1 MYDGMTGHYTFACP
15 VTGEVSLPLSAFRV
29 IDRLPGAAH
38 PAVYKITFSCECR
51 DEHEG
56 LVAHDDLDWAP
67 LAGGD
72 VSFVNMMTSK
82 LESAA
87 ADLLEL
93 AATQIRVGEWPW
105 SFFCYPEERARPVF
119 PSSFRALGAGED
131 RIGLAVQCPSCSR
144 TSVNLVTHRHVD
156 VPLLQRPKSGR
167 RRAHLLGRPR
177 DNARGVPLRT
187 RLRAFRRPPPRPR
200 RVTEARLETLLQGEN
215 LPGNRRRRGDE
226 SGTFP

>member
-1 MYDGMTGHYTFACP
+1 MYDGLTGLYNFACP
-15 VTGEVSLPLSAFRV
+15 VRGEVRLPLSAFRI

-38 PAVYKITFSCECR
+38 PAVYKITFSCDCG

-56 LVAHDDLDWAP
+56 LVAHDDLDRAP
-67 LAGGD
+67 LAGGR
-72 VSFVNMMTSK
+72 VSFVNLMTSK

-87 ADLLEL
+87 SDLLDF

-131 RIGLAVQCPSCSR
+131 RIGLAVECPSCSR

-156 VPLLQRPKSGR
+156 VPFYNDRKVDVVEHIFSGDRETTLEAFRLELDSGR
-167 RRAHLLGRPR
+167 FDA
-177 DNARGVPLRT
+177 
-187 RLRAFRRPPPRPR
+187 
-200 RVTEARLETLLQGEN
+200 
-215 LPGNRRRRGDE
+215 RRRDLAA
-226 SGTFP
+226 

>member
-1 MYDGMTGHYTFACP
+1 MYDGLTGLYTFACP
-15 VTGEVSLPLSAFRV
+15 VRGEVRLPLSAFRI

-38 PAVYKITFSCECR
+38 PAVYKITFSCECG

-67 LAGGD
+67 LAGGE
-72 VSFVNMMTSK
+72 VSFVNLMTSK

-87 ADLLEL
+87 SDLLDL

-131 RIGLAVQCPSCSR
+131 RIGLAVECPSCSR

-156 VPLLQRPKSGR
+156 VPFYNDRKVDVVEHIFSGDRETTLEAFRLELDSGR
-167 RRAHLLGRPR
+167 FDA
-177 DNARGVPLRT
+177 
-187 RLRAFRRPPPRPR
+187 
-200 RVTEARLETLLQGEN
+200 
-215 LPGNRRRRGDE
+215 RRRDLAA
-226 SGTFP
+226 

>member
-1 MYDGMTGHYTFACP
+1 MYDGLTGRYTFACP
-15 VTGEVSLPLSAFRV
+15 VTGEVRLPLSAFRV

-38 PAVYKITFSCECR
+38 PAIYKVTFSCDCG

-93 AATQIRVGEWPW
+93 AATQIRAGEWPW
-105 SFFCYPEERARPVF
+105 SFFCYPEEQARPVF

-131 RIGLAVQCPSCSR
+131 RIGLAVECPSCSR

-156 VPLLQRPKSGR
+156 VPFYNDPKVDVVEHIFSGDRETTLAAFRAELDSARFDAR
-167 RRAHLLGRPR
+167 RRDLA
-177 DNARGVPLRT
+177 A
-187 RLRAFRRPPPRPR
+187 
-200 RVTEARLETLLQGEN
+200 
-215 LPGNRRRRGDE
+215 
-226 SGTFP
+226 

>member
-1 MYDGMTGHYTFACP
+1 MYDGLTGLYTFACP
-15 VTGEVSLPLSAFRV
+15 VRGEVRLPLSAFRV

-38 PAVYKITFSCECR
+38 PAVYKIIFFCECG

-82 LESAA
+82 LESVAG
-87 ADLLEL
+87 DLLEL
-93 AATQIRVGEWPW
+93 AATQIRAGEWPW

-131 RIGLAVQCPSCSR
+131 RIGLAVECPSCSR

-156 VPLLQRPKSGR
+156 VPFYNDRKVDVVEHIFSGDRETTLEAFRLELDSGR
-167 RRAHLLGRPR
+167 FDA
-177 DNARGVPLRT
+177 
-187 RLRAFRRPPPRPR
+187 
-200 RVTEARLETLLQGEN
+200 
-215 LPGNRRRRGDE
+215 RRRDLAA
-226 SGTFP
+226 

>member
-1 MYDGMTGHYTFACP
+1 MYDGLTGLYTFACP
-15 VTGEVSLPLSAFRV
+15 VRGEVRLPLSAFRI

-38 PAVYKITFSCECR
+38 PAVYKITFSCDCG

-72 VSFVNMMTSK
+72 VSFVNLMTSK

-87 ADLLEL
+87 SDLLDL

-131 RIGLAVQCPSCSR
+131 RIGLAVECPSCSR

-156 VPLLQRPKSGR
+156 VPFYNDRKVDVVEHIFSDDRETTLEAFRLELDSGR
-167 RRAHLLGRPR
+167 FDA
-177 DNARGVPLRT
+177 
-187 RLRAFRRPPPRPR
+187 
-200 RVTEARLETLLQGEN
+200 
-215 LPGNRRRRGDE
+215 RRRDLAA
-226 SGTFP
+226 

>member
-38 PAVYKITFSCECR
+38 PAVYKITFSCEGR

-156 VPLLQRPKSGR
+156 VPFYNDRKVDVVEHIFSGDRETTLEAFRSELDSGR
-167 RRAHLLGRPR
+167 FDA
-177 DNARGVPLRT
+177 
-187 RLRAFRRPPPRPR
+187 
-200 RVTEARLETLLQGEN
+200 
-215 LPGNRRRRGDE
+215 RRRDLAA
-226 SGTFP
+226 

>member
-1 MYDGMTGHYTFACP
+1 MYDGLTGLYTFACP
-15 VTGEVSLPLSAFRV
+15 VRGKVRLPLSAFRV

-38 PAVYKITFSCECR
+38 PAVYKIIFFCECGN
-51 DEHEG
+51 EHEG

-82 LESAA
+82 LESVAC
-87 ADLLEL
+87 DLLEL
-93 AATQIRVGEWPW
+93 AATQIRAGEWPW

-131 RIGLAVQCPSCSR
+131 RIGLAVECPSCSR

-156 VPLLQRPKSGR
+156 IPFYNDRKVDVVEHIFSGDRETTLEAFRLELDSGR
-167 RRAHLLGRPR
+167 FDA
-177 DNARGVPLRT
+177 
-187 RLRAFRRPPPRPR
+187 
-200 RVTEARLETLLQGEN
+200 
-215 LPGNRRRRGDE
+215 RRRDLAA
-226 SGTFP
+226 

>member
-1 MYDGMTGHYTFACP
+1 MYDGLTGLYTFACP
-15 VTGEVSLPLSAFRV
+15 VRGEVRLPLSAFRI

-38 PAVYKITFSCECR
+38 PAIYKITFSCDCG

-67 LAGGD
+67 LAGGK
-72 VSFVNMMTSK
+72 VSFVNLMTSK

-87 ADLLEL
+87 SDLLDL
-93 AATQIRVGEWPW
+93 AATQIRVGAWPW

-131 RIGLAVQCPSCSR
+131 RIGLAVECPSCSR

-156 VPLLQRPKSGR
+156 VPFYNDRKVDVVEHIFSGDRETTLEAFRLELDSGR
-167 RRAHLLGRPR
+167 FDA
-177 DNARGVPLRT
+177 
-187 RLRAFRRPPPRPR
+187 
-200 RVTEARLETLLQGEN
+200 
-215 LPGNRRRRGDE
+215 RRRDLAA
-226 SGTFP
+226 

>member
-1 MYDGMTGHYTFACP
+1 MYDGLTALYTFACP
-15 VTGEVSLPLSAFRV
+15 VMGEVRLPLSAFRV

-38 PAVYKITFSCECR
+38 PAVYKITFSCDCG

-67 LAGGD
+67 LAGGH
-72 VSFVNMMTSK
+72 VSFVNLMTSK

-87 ADLLEL
+87 SDLLEL

-131 RIGLAVQCPSCSR
+131 RIGLAVECPSCSR

-156 VPLLQRPKSGR
+156 VPFYNDRKVDVVEHIFSGDRETTLEAFRLELDSGR
-167 RRAHLLGRPR
+167 FDA
-177 DNARGVPLRT
+177 
-187 RLRAFRRPPPRPR
+187 
-200 RVTEARLETLLQGEN
+200 
-215 LPGNRRRRGDE
+215 RRRDLAA
-226 SGTFP
+226 

>member
-1 MYDGMTGHYTFACP
+1 MYDGLTGLYTFACP
-15 VTGEVSLPLSAFRV
+15 LRGEVRLPLSAFRV

-38 PAVYKITFSCECR
+38 PAVYKITFSCDCG

-82 LESAA
+82 LEAVA
-87 ADLLEL
+87 GDLLEL
-93 AATQIRVGEWPW
+93 AATQIRAGEWPW

-119 PSSFRALGAGED
+119 PSSFRALGAGDD
-131 RIGLAVQCPSCSR
+131 RIGLAVECPSCSR

-156 VPLLQRPKSGR
+156 VPFYNDRKVDVVEHIFSGDRETTLEAFRLELDSGR
-167 RRAHLLGRPR
+167 FDA
-177 DNARGVPLRT
+177 
-187 RLRAFRRPPPRPR
+187 
-200 RVTEARLETLLQGEN
+200 
-215 LPGNRRRRGDE
+215 RRRDLAA
-226 SGTFP
+226 